1 MKISNLLKIAVQA
14 SLVVNLGLSLGLGL
28 SLSLGLASVVGSGV
42 AFAGEVS
49 QKSYTVEPGDTL
61 DKVIRKF
68 YPGSPLK
75 IEVLRSMI
83 TERNRAAFTKGETK
97 VLMAGAVLSLP
108 DQLEIASSVLS
119 PKGEKAVE
127 RDENRGENG
136 LGPNSSN
143 AHRNWV
149 RFP

>member
-1 MKISNLLKIAVQA
+1 MKSLKFMKLTIKTLLVAA
-14 SLVVNLGLSLGLGL
+14 LGIC
-28 SLSLGLASVVGSGV
+28 AAFGSGV
-42 AFAGEVS
+42 ALAAEGA
-49 QKSYTVEPGDTL
+49 QKTYTVEAGDTL

-97 VLMAGAVLSLP
+97 MLMAGATLTLP
-108 DQLEIASSVLS
+108 DQMEIAIAVLL
-119 PKGEKAVE
+119 PKGEKTADKGE
-127 RDENRGENG
+127 YKGENG
-136 LGPNSSN
+136 LGTDN
-143 AHRNWV
+143 ANLHRSWV